1 MLGWLG
7 YAATAGTGFIR
18 RTRKLS
24 GRCTSG
30 AKGSNVSGRIS
41 WAASRNGRKQIVEI
55 RARGK
60 RTHAR
65 GENNGFNS
73 TEYGKSFPGCDAGN
87 PGEGHSGEDICRPA
101 GTTRAGERHTRR
113 QKDADEDRAL
123 ARRAMVPRS
132 GREQRPSVGARTGD
146 QAADPAGDYRAA
158 VHVLCGDFE
167 RAVPAERGA
176 GRNPDPVSPQGA
188 GDDRG

>member
-55 RARGK
+55 RARVK
-60 RTHAR
+60 HRHVR
-65 GENNGFNS
+65 RKHGFDS
-73 TEYGKSFPGCDAGN
+73 IESGKSFAGCDAGN

-101 GTTRAGERHTRR
+101 GTTWAGERHTRR

-132 GREQRPSVGARTGD
+132 GREQRPSVGACTGD
-146 QAADPAGDYRAA
+146 QAADTAGGYRAA

-167 RAVPAERGA
+167 RAIPAERGA
-176 GRNPDPVSPQGA
+176 GGNPDPVPPQGA